1 MHWSKRTSFSLDFAT
16 AFVVLLCGWSIAHL
30 YEATYWYN
38 RNLAIIANI
47 EKQFLLKQD
56 LHDIHYYFGEHR
68 KVNKML
74 DQFKLQYALAVGI
87 AVMFVSLHF
96 EKRVLPGMK
105 LACSEFE
112 FQRVLPYLFI
122 AAVVPFIWYFK
133 RRYAKK
139 YWEFLQ
145 NSPGISV
152 DVSGVEY
159 GIGHPIQDL
168 SNFRVDVAK
177 QPADPKREK

>member
-1 MHWSKRTSFSLDFAT
+1 
-16 AFVVLLCGWSIAHL
+16 
-30 YEATYWYN
+30 
-38 RNLAIIANI
+38 
-47 EKQFLLKQD
+47 
-56 LHDIHYYFGEHR
+56 
-68 KVNKML
+68 ML

-133 RRYAKK
+133 RKIRQEILGILA
-139 YWEFLQ
+139 
-145 NSPGISV
+145 NSLVFQSM
-152 DVSGVEY
+152 
-159 GIGHPIQDL
+159 
-168 SNFRVDVAK
+168 
-177 QPADPKREK
+177 